1 MKNKSEMNRRI
12 STNKTIE
19 KVFANAR
26 PMATCM
32 RKYKNGS
39 SDFLAI
45 EFNSI
50 KQIRGLNFIKVEFD
64 TNEYSI
70 LAEVDAQMLM

>member
-19 KVFANAR
+19 KVFANVK

-32 RKYKNGS
+32 RKYKNAGN
-39 SDFLAI
+39 DFLAI
-45 EFNSI
+45 RFNSL

-70 LAEVDAQMLM
+70 LTEVDA